1 MLDKH
6 KHNII
11 LLEIILGYIVYIFL
25 ITQSTFSLAII
36 WMMFVVYV
44 WLLSSLYLK
53 EYTFNYFLY
62 IISIS
67 GIILSISFFF
77 IQGIEEL
84 PFPEG
89 ALMFHSEG
97 IAKAF
102 FVFFVCTIPLLLAK
116 NNKSRVVIKK
126 DAIINKIDIK
136 KEKWE
141 EATADDLESG
151 NYEPL

>member
-1 MLDKH
+1 MIDKH

-53 EYTFNYFLY
+53 EYTLNYFLY

-67 GIILSISFFF
+67 GIILSLSFFF

-84 PFPEG
+84 PFPKG

-97 IAKAF
+97 IAKAL
-102 FVFFVCTIPLLLAK
+102 FVFLICTIPLLLAK
-116 NNKSRVVIKK
+116 NNKSRVVTKK
-126 DAIINKIDIK
+126 DATIKKINIK

-141 EATADDLESG
+141 EATTDDLESG

>member
-1 MLDKH
+1 MFDKH

-11 LLEIILGYIVYIFL
+11 LFEIILGYIVYFFL
-25 ITQSTFSLAII
+25 ITQSSFSLAVI
-36 WMMFVVYV
+36 WMMFVVYA

-53 EYTFNYFLY
+53 EYTFNSFLY

-67 GIILSISFFF
+67 GVILSISFFF
-77 IQGIEEL
+77 IKGIEEL

-89 ALMFHSEG
+89 ALMFHSEE
-97 IAKAF
+97 IAKALFIF
-102 FVFFVCTIPLLLAK
+102 FICTIPIVLSK
-116 NNKSRVVIKK
+116 NNKPKAVINH
-126 DAIINKIDIK
+126 DRIINKINIK

-141 EATADDLESG
+141 EATEDDIRSG

>member
-1 MLDKH
+1 MFDKH

-97 IAKAF
+97 IAKAVFIF
-102 FVFFVCTIPLLLAK
+102 FICTIPTLLVK
-116 NNKSRVVIKK
+116 NNKPRAVIKK
-126 DAIINKIDIK
+126 DAIINKINIK

>member
-1 MLDKH
+1 MFDKH
-6 KHNII
+6 KHNI
-11 LLEIILGYIVYIFL
+11 LPLEIILGYIVYIFL
-25 ITQSTFSLAII
+25 ITQFTFSLAII

-44 WLLSSLYLK
+44 WLLISLYLK
-53 EYTFNYFLY
+53 EYTFNSFLY
-62 IISIS
+62 LISIS
-67 GIILSISFFF
+67 GIIISISFFF

-97 IAKAF
+97 IAKALFIF
-102 FVFFVCTIPLLLAK
+102 FICTLPLLLAK
-116 NNKSRVVIKK
+116 NNKPKDVIKN
-126 DAIINKIDIK
+126 DGIINKINIK

-141 EATADDLESG
+141 EATADDLQSG

>member
-1 MLDKH
+1 MFDKH
-6 KHNII
+6 KHNIM

-67 GIILSISFFF
+67 GIILSILFFF
-77 IQGIEEL
+77 IKGIEEL

-89 ALMFHSEG
+89 ALMFHSEE
-97 IAKAF
+97 IAKALFIF
-102 FVFFVCTIPLLLAK
+102 FICTIPIVLSK
-116 NNKSRVVIKK
+116 NNKPKAVINH
-126 DAIINKIDIK
+126 DRIINKINIK

-141 EATADDLESG
+141 EATEDDIRSG

>member
-1 MLDKH
+1 MFDKH

-126 DAIINKIDIK
+126 DAIINKINIK

>member
-1 MLDKH
+1 
-6 KHNII
+6 
-11 LLEIILGYIVYIFL
+11 
-25 ITQSTFSLAII
+25 
-36 WMMFVVYV
+36 MMFVVYV

-97 IAKAF
+97 IAKALFIF
-102 FVFFVCTIPLLLAK
+102 FICTIPLLLAK
-116 NNKSRVVIKK
+116 NNKPRVVIKQ
-126 DAIINKIDIK
+126 DAIINKINIK